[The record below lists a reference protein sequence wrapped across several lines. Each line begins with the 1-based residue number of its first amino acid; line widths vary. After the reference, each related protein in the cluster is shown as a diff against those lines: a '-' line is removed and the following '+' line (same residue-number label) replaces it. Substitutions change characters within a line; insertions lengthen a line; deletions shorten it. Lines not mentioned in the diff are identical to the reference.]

1 MGVGGTK
8 NGVATSQGATFSIIS
23 KTLGEFLLFPV
34 AHRHVNRLTSH
45 NGIRGHQ
52 PTTLAAWRIRNA
64 HFDKYL
70 SLNFSSSREK
80 TRPAYE
86 FAWLAGLASN
96 RIDECVHLAN
106 STT

>member
-1 MGVGGTK
+1 LLELLLTRGIFISISVAHIRAKVSIKGLLYDWGPMGIGGIK

-52 PTTLAAWRIRNA
+52 QTNHSGCVA
-64 HFDKYL
+64 H
-70 SLNFSSSREK
+70 
-80 TRPAYE
+80 
-86 FAWLAGLASN
+86 
-96 RIDECVHLAN
+96 
-106 STT
+106 

>member
-1 MGVGGTK
+1 MGIEGK
-8 NGVATSQGATFSIIS
+8 NGGATSQGATFSIIS

-64 HFDKYL
+64 RTLTNIYHSISAL
-70 SLNFSSSREK
+70 REK
-80 TRPAYE
+80 KRGLHTNLLG
-86 FAWLAGLASN
+86 WLGWRLIELMN
-96 RIDECVHLAN
+96 V
-106 STT
+106 ST